1 MIKKKIIISAL
12 VLTMCVG
19 AALLTSCGRENS
31 TTDGRGEGN
40 QTTQTPNDNGSNSN
54 NGGVIGEIG
63 SDIGEGVGNI
73 VDGVTGNGANGGNNG
88 STNGSANGSENNGST
103 APGNPTT
110 PEGARTRSFPAG
122 K

>member
-19 AALLTSCGRENS
+19 AASLTSCGRENS

-40 QTTQTPNDNGSNSN
+40 QTTQTPNNND

-63 SDIGEGVGNI
+63 SDIGEGVGDM

-88 STNGSANGSENNGST
+88 TTNGTENNGPT
-103 APGNPTT
+103 APSNPTT
-110 PEGARTRSFPAG
+110 PEGARMRSFPAG